1 MRGEQGSGAHLV
13 HEEQLVVDLDAQVV
27 CLDNEL
33 VLGTLAIA
41 RQVCIRVFAVVLDV
55 LHTSSRISL
64 ASRPDACRLQS
75 SP

>member
-27 CLDNEL
+27 GLDNEL
-33 VLGTLAIA
+33 VLGTLAVA

-55 LHTSSRISL
+55 LHTRSRISL
-64 ASRPDACRLQS
+64 ATRPDACRLQS
-75 SP
+75 SL